1 MLKVKG
7 WLLSVLVLAITA
19 LPAMAGDNDAKTE
32 DATVANPS
40 TNEGSVAA
48 TTSDPSPKLAVAAGD
63 ANVGALLGLLVSKGV
78 LSAEEAKS
86 LGGTPAQQNA
96 RLLELLRQK
105 GILSA
110 ADYAALTTPSAA
122 AQVAPNLVASTTP
135 ILPSAI
141 TNPTPEPQ
149 PAKPAPPK
157 VIPAVAPLR
166 VLQLEPSKPD
176 GMIPDLKLGSGARL
190 KIYGMVKTSVIYD
203 TSSPYGTDMP
213 LPGFITASGTAFDP
227 GPDSSPEFHAKAR
240 FARIGTNFE
249 WPDVGGNNA
258 ITGKL
263 EFDFEGNFSRA
274 LNRNIST
281 IRSNMASIRLAYG
294 RIDHKFNDQT
304 SMFALFGQDWTPF
317 GSSTLPNLF
326 ETTGLGLGFGTL
338 YERAPQFRFGI
349 GHKIGGSRNVFFQP
363 EFAVV
368 MPAYGNDPSNV
379 ADQLGYGEK
388 QGADSGRP
396 EVQARI
402 VTQWQLDKAPG
413 VAPAQLIFSGVQ
425 GQRKVMVRSTD
436 VPLCNNP
443 DTAICPSTTIFREE
457 FPHGMQTTSNRAGW
471 TGELQLP
478 TRWVTVTT
486 KYWNGS
492 DLRFYF
498 VGGLFSNYSDTAGL
512 TKTCLTGTTAGYCTG
527 SSNDGGSSVL
537 FATNSSGTAVFAPQ
551 RPVRASGAFINVA
564 FPLSRI
570 FNADPSGR
578 NAGWQLHLHY
588 AFDQA
593 KTSDVLSAAGHPRLG
608 NPRSKD
614 DLAAAT
620 LYWKMNNLVSF
631 ALEES
636 MYRTW
641 IADPNLADSATFPIY
656 RGMPAR
662 QWHDIR
668 SEFGPIFTF

>member
-1 MLKVKG
+1 MRASCAMLCGLAVFC
-7 WLLSVLVLAITA
+7 LLVPIIAQC
-19 LPAMAGDNDAKTE
+19 E
-32 DATVANPS
+32 DAYP
-40 TNEGSVAA
+40 
-48 TTSDPSPKLAVAAGD
+48 AVAAVSNAAATAPD
-63 ANVGALLGLLVSKGV
+63 PLLQLLVSKGV
-78 LSAEEAKS
+78 LNAEEAKS
-86 LGGTPAQQNA
+86 LIGTPAQQRA

-110 ADYAALTTPSAA
+110 SDYEALITVPAS

-135 ILPSAI
+135 ILPSVLA
-141 TNPTPEPQ
+141 TNSAPEPQ
-149 PAKPAPPK
+149 PAKPATPK

-176 GMIPDLKLGSGARL
+176 GLVPDLKLGSGAKL
-190 KIYGMVKTSVIYD
+190 KLYGMVKTSVMYD

-227 GPDSSPEFHAKAR
+227 GPTSSPEFHAKAR
-240 FARIGTNFE
+240 FARVGTNFE
-249 WPDVGGNNA
+249 WPDVAGSNTA

-281 IRSNMASIRLAYG
+281 IRSSMASIRLAYG
-294 RIDHKFNDQT
+294 RVDHKFNDQT

-317 GSSTLPNLF
+317 ASSTLPNLF

-338 YERAPQFRFGI
+338 YERAPQFRFGV

-396 EVQARI
+396 EVQARL
-402 VTQWQLDKAPG
+402 VTQFQLDKASG
-413 VAPAQLIFSGVQ
+413 VAPAQFIISGVQ
-425 GQRKVMVRSTD
+425 GERKVLVRASD
-436 VPLCNNP
+436 IPLCNNTLS
-443 DTAICPSTTIFREE
+443 TALCPSAAIFRAA
-457 FPHGMQTTSNRAGW
+457 FPRGAQTTTTRAAW

-478 TRWVTVTT
+478 TRYVTVIA

-492 DLRFYF
+492 DLRWYF
-498 VGGLFSNYSDTAGL
+498 VSGLLSNFNDTAGL
-512 TKTCLTGTTAGYCTG
+512 AALKPCLSTDGKSTAVTCDGVG
-527 SSNDGGSSVL
+527 NDGGSTLL
-537 FATNSSGTAVFAPQ
+537 FGLDKNTGAATFAPE
-551 RPVRASGAFINVA
+551 RPVRSQGGFLNIA

-570 FNADPSGR
+570 FGADPAGR
-578 NAGWQLHLHY
+578 NAGWQLALHY
-588 AFDQA
+588 AYDEA
-593 KTSDVLSAAGHPRLG
+593 KARDVRRIG
-608 NPRSKD
+608 NTRQKN

-620 LYWKMNNLVSF
+620 LSWKMNSLVTF
-631 ALEES
+631 VLEES
-636 MYRTW
+636 MYRTR
-641 IADPNLADSATFPIY
+641 AVGKEGVAFPTY
-656 RGMPAR
+656 RGVPAR
-662 QWHDIR
+662 QWHDFR

>member
-1 MLKVKG
+1 MSKLKQ
-7 WLLSVLVLAITA
+7 WMSSLLVAAITVV
-19 LPAMAGDNDAKTE
+19 PVMAENNNAKTE
-32 DATVANPS
+32 
-40 TNEGSVAA
+40 NENAASA
-48 TTSDPSPKLAVAAGD
+48 TTADASAASPRLASTTGD
-63 ANVGALLGLLVSKGV
+63 ANVAALLGVLVSKGV
-78 LSAEEAKS
+78 INAEEAKS
-86 LGGTPAQQNA
+86 LGGTPAQQSA

-110 ADYAALTTPSAA
+110 ADYEALTTPRAS

-135 ILPSAI
+135 ILPSAV
-141 TNPTPEPQ
+141 TSLAPEPQ
-149 PAKPAPPK
+149 PVKPAPPK

-176 GMIPDLKLGSGARL
+176 GLVPDLKLGSGARL
-190 KIYGMVKTSVIYD
+190 KLYGMVKTSVIYD

-227 GPDSSPEFHAKAR
+227 GPTSSPEFHAKAR
-240 FARIGTNFE
+240 FARVGANFE
-249 WPDVGGNNA
+249 WPDVAGSNTA

-281 IRSNMASIRLAYG
+281 IRSSMASIRLAYG
-294 RIDHKFNDQT
+294 RVDHKFNDDT
-304 SMFALFGQDWTPF
+304 SIFALFGQDWTPF

-363 EFAVV
+363 EFALV

-425 GQRKVMVRSTD
+425 GNRKVMVRSTD
-436 VPLCNNP
+436 IPLCNNSEAC
-443 DTAICPSTTIFREE
+443 TSTTMFRTE
-457 FPHGMQTTSNRAGW
+457 FPHGMQTTSNRTGW

-486 KYWNGS
+486 KYWSGS

-512 TKTCLTGTTAGYCTG
+512 AKTCLNAEGAAAYCSG
-527 SSNDGGSSVL
+527 PSNDGGSSVL
-537 FATNSSGTAVFAPQ
+537 FATNGSGTAVFAPQ

-570 FNADPSGR
+570 FNADAAGR

-593 KTSDVLSAAGHPRLG
+593 KTRDVLSAAGHPRLG

-636 MYRTW
+636 MYRTR

-656 RGMPAR
+656 RGVPAR

>member
-1 MLKVKG
+1 MRARYAVLFSLVVSC
-7 WLLSVLVLAITA
+7 LLISGAALGEDSDFAARTEKSAGATA
-19 LPAMAGDNDAKTE
+19 P
-32 DATVANPS
+32 
-40 TNEGSVAA
+40 
-48 TTSDPSPKLAVAAGD
+48 DP
-63 ANVGALLGLLVSKGV
+63 LLQLLVSKGV
-78 LSAEEAKS
+78 LNADEARS
-86 LGGTPAQQNA
+86 LTGTPSEQRA
-96 RLLELLRQK
+96 RLLELLKQK

-110 ADYAALTTPSAA
+110 ADYESLTTPSASS
-122 AQVAPNLVASTTP
+122 QVAPNLIASTTP
-135 ILPSAI
+135 ILPAAVA
-141 TNPTPEPQ
+141 NPTPDPQ
-149 PAKPAPPK
+149 PAKPAAPK

-176 GMIPDLKLGSGARL
+176 GLIPDLKLGSGARL
-190 KIYGMVKTSVIYD
+190 KLYGMVKTSVIYD

-227 GPDSSPEFHAKAR
+227 GPTRSPEFHAKAR
-240 FARIGTNFE
+240 FARVGTNFE
-249 WPDVGGNNA
+249 WPDIAGSNTA

-281 IRSNMASIRLAYG
+281 IRSSMASIRLAYG
-294 RIDHKFNDQT
+294 RVDHRFNDDT
-304 SMFALFGQDWTPF
+304 SAFLLFGQDWTPF

-338 YERAPQFRFGI
+338 YERAPQVRFGV
-349 GHKIGGSRNVFFQP
+349 GHKIGGSRNLFFQP
-363 EFAVV
+363 EFALV

-396 EVQARI
+396 EIQARI

-413 VAPAQLIFSGVQ
+413 VAPAQLIFSAVQ
-425 GQRKVMVRSTD
+425 GNRKVLVRSSD
-436 VPLCNNP
+436 IPLCNNSEVCTSA
-443 DTAICPSTTIFREE
+443 DVFKQAFAA
-457 FPHGMQTTSNRAGW
+457 GAQTTSNRAGW

-478 TRWVTVTT
+478 TRYVTVIT

-498 VGGLFSNYSDTAGL
+498 VGSLFSNFNDTAGL
-512 TKTCLTGTTAGYCTG
+512 TKPCLNAEGAAAFCTGT
-527 SSNDGGSSVL
+527 SNDGGSSLL
-537 FATNSSGTAVFAPQ
+537 FGLNAAGAPVFAPQ
-551 RPVRASGAFINVA
+551 RPVRTDGGFVNVG

-570 FNADPSGR
+570 FNADAAGR
-578 NAGWQLHLHY
+578 NAGWQLYFHY

-593 KTSDVLSAAGHPRLG
+593 KTRDVLRLG
-608 NPRSKD
+608 NQRSKN

-620 LYWKMNNLVSF
+620 IFYKMNNLVSF
-631 ALEES
+631 VLEES
-636 MYRTW
+636 MYRTR
-641 IADPNLADSATFPIY
+641 IANPSLAASSTFPKY
-656 RGMPAR
+656 EGVGAR

>member
-1 MLKVKG
+1 MLKLKT
-7 WLLSVLVLAITA
+7 WSLTLLMLAIA
-19 LPAMAGDNDAKTE
+19 AVPVMARSDAKTE
-32 DATVANPS
+32 NESAPNTSTEATSGSSATV
-40 TNEGSVAA
+40 
-48 TTSDPSPKLAVAAGD
+48 SDPNLSG
-63 ANVGALLGLLVSKGV
+63 LLGVLVSKGV
-78 LSAEEAKS
+78 LTADEAKS
-86 LGGTPAQQNA
+86 LRGTPAEQNA
-96 RLLELLRQK
+96 RLLDLLREK

-110 ADYAALTTPSAA
+110 NEYAKLAQSPAS
-122 AQVAPNLVASTTP
+122 AQVVPNLVASATP
-135 ILPSAI
+135 ILPPAASGPMA
-141 TNPTPEPQ
+141 EPQ
-149 PAKPAPPK
+149 PVKPTAPK

-227 GPDSSPEFHAKAR
+227 GPNSSPEFHAKAR
-240 FARIGTNFE
+240 FARVGTNFE
-249 WPDVGGNNA
+249 WPDIGGNNA

-281 IRSNMASIRLAYG
+281 IRSSMASIRLAYG
-294 RIDHKFNDQT
+294 RIDHKFNDRT
-304 SMFALFGQDWTPF
+304 SMFGLFGQDWTPF

-396 EVQARI
+396 EIQARI

-425 GQRKVMVRSTD
+425 GNRKVMVRSTD

-443 DTAICPSTTIFREE
+443 NVLICPTTTIFRAE
-457 FPHGMQTTSNRAGW
+457 FPRGMETTSNRAGW

-492 DLRFYF
+492 DLRWYF
-498 VGGLFSNYSDTAGL
+498 VGSLFSNYSDTAGL
-512 TKTCLTGTTAGYCTG
+512 TKTCLNAEGAAAFCSGG
-527 SSNDGGSSVL
+527 SNDGGSSVL
-537 FATNSSGTAVFAPQ
+537 FATNGSGTATFAPQ
-551 RPVRASGAFINVA
+551 RPVRASGAFVNVA

-570 FNADPSGR
+570 FNADASGR

-593 KTSDVLSAAGHPRLG
+593 KTSDVLTAVGHPRLG
-608 NPRSKD
+608 NPRSKN

-620 LYWKMNNLVSF
+620 LFWKMNGLVSF

-636 MYRTW
+636 MYRTR

-656 RGMPAR
+656 RGVPAR